1 MKLTP
6 RLQEVENLVPQ
17 CRIMADIG
25 TDHAYL
31 PLHLLE
37 EGRISYAVAC
47 DIHKGPLVKAKEH
60 IIRENRGDCVE
71 IDWEPESSR

>member
-37 EGRISYAVAC
+37 AYHMLS
-47 DIHKGPLVKAKEH
+47 LV
-60 IIRENRGDCVE
+60 IYTRGL
-71 IDWEPESSR
+71 W

>member
-60 IIRENRGDCVE
+60 IICLLYTSPSPRD
-71 IDWEPESSR
+71 